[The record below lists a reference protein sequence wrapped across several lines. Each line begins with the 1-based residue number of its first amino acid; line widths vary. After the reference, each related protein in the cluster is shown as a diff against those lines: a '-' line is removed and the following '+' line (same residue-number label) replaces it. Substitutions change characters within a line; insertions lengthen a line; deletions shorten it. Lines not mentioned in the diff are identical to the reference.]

1 MSDVGPGWSPPWR
14 THSCVPCRDSSRHLL
29 SSLTRCA
36 SHARGPG
43 VEKSN
48 RRSLRDRLWRHKPR
62 FGATAPSCIS
72 LQVFDAVRARCTLG
86 RSARFMESLDAARRS
101 ACATSATT
109 CPTLAHPVSST
120 SGGLSLVYTWLKP
133 HAQTIRSS
141 AISRHMPGRAAE
153 ASGSRRRSR

>member
-1 MSDVGPGWSPPWR
+1 MWGRLVADVAHALLR
-14 THSCVPCRDSSRHLL
+14 AVSRHLL
-29 SSLTRCA
+29 FSLTRCA

-43 VEKSN
+43 VEKS
-48 RRSLRDRLWRHKPR
+48 P
-62 FGATAPSCIS
+62 
-72 LQVFDAVRARCTLG
+72 V
-86 RSARFMESLDAARRS
+86 AARRS

-153 ASGSRRRSR
+153 ASG